1 MLIFQNKVLKLIKFA
16 IKLVNK
22 LVFTIQKI
30 EKTYEEGQKKVENLS
45 LTKVDLTDVAEKLE
59 KIQKKIEGEK

>member
-1 MLIFQNKVLKLIKFA
+1 MLIFQNKVLKLIKLA

-30 EKTYEEGQKKVENLS
+30 EKTYEEGQKKVEYLS
-45 LTKVDLTDVAEKLE
+45 MSKVDLTDVAEKLE